1 MAEYIFNKQIANET
15 SIRIETNNREFF
27 IGIEEIINSFLNKF
41 TNENEPDVYDGI
53 ELMDLTGFE
62 NIEYIRFENI
72 TSNGFENENNG
83 ANELGIEKPNGFEN
97 ELQSINENLSDKFCG
112 NELQNTPKVSK
123 RRTKLY
129 PPINTKYGRAYFDKG
144 YYRIRDK
151 TSPYNMKTLH
161 RLIFEEHHRC
171 TLLSHAII
179 HHIDGDKTNQDISN
193 LQLMSNSEHTILHNQ
208 IYGFTT
214 PERTLEHNI
223 SISKSQN
230 KSGYFRVSIAKAN
243 NKQGFVYRYQYYEN
257 GQQKSIRSKNLRR
270 LEKKVKAIG
279 QPWRKL

>member
-1 MAEYIFNKQIANET
+1 MKMKNC
-15 SIRIETNNREFF
+15 S
-27 IGIEEIINSFLNKF
+27 
-41 TNENEPDVYDGI
+41 GI
-53 ELMDLTGFE
+53 ELMDLIG
-62 NIEYIRFENI
+62 I
-72 TSNGFENENNG
+72 ENEGQTGIELLKNNG
-83 ANELGIEKPNGFEN
+83 N
-97 ELQSINENLSDKFCG
+97 ELQSQIQNSSENIRG

-144 YYRIRDK
+144 YYRINDK

-171 TLLSHAII
+171 TLLPHAII

-208 IYGFTT
+208 IHGFTT

-243 NKQGFVYRYQYYEN
+243 NNYRCFRYYR
-257 GQQKSIRSKNLRR
+257 GTYCR
-270 LEKKVKAIG
+270 L
-279 QPWRKL
+279 